1 MLKMGY
7 KSGTGLGKLGEGRIE
22 PVEAVLLPEG
32 SYFSKIFHLQFLYY
46 IFIERKYIAG

>member
-22 PVEAVLLPEG
+22 PVEAILLPEG
-32 SYFSKIFHLQFLYY
+32 KYFIQKVN
-46 IFIERKYIAG
+46 